1 MVGGHGC
8 AGFRLPTGDPVVNGA
23 VDEGSVRV
31 VARPETSRGF
41 RLAGLPVRPATDGP
55 GAEEVTRRLAS
66 QDDVAVI
73 FVQRELFDGLGEGL
87 RRSLEATSVPV
98 VVPFP
103 DPSWE
108 EAGPSEEWVV
118 ELLRRAVGYR
128 VQLR

>member
-1 MVGGHGC
+1 MVVGHGR
-8 AGFRLPTGDPVVNGA
+8 ADLRLPAGVAAVNA
-23 VDEGSVRV
+23 AEEGTVWV
-31 VARPETSRGF
+31 VARPETARGF
-41 RLAGLPVRPATDGP
+41 RLAGLPVRPATDAA
-55 GAEEVTRRLAS
+55 GAEDVTRRLVDEPDA
-66 QDDVAVI
+66 AVV
-73 FVQRELFDGLGEGL
+73 FVQRELFDDLSEGF

-108 EAGPSEEWVV
+108 EPGAPEEWVV

>member
-8 AGFRLPTGDPVVNGA
+8 AGSRLPTGVPVVNGD
-23 VDEGSVRV
+23 DEGTVWV
-31 VARPETSRGF
+31 VARPETARGF
-41 RLAGLPVRPATDGP
+41 RLAGLPVRPAADAP
-55 GAEEVTRRLAS
+55 GAEEVIRRLAEEA
-66 QDDVAVI
+66 DVAVI
-73 FVQRELFDGLGEGL
+73 FVQRELFDSLGEGL
-87 RRSLEATSVPV
+87 RRTLEATSVPV